1 MNLKI
6 FLVAFIF
13 FFSISAK
20 AQNYDIERSSYIKAL
35 KYNKKKNYKE
45 FDKLKKELV
54 NYPLY
59 SDLEYKS
66 LHRKKNINDD
76 KVIEFIKKYKNS
88 YASEK
93 AYVNLIYRLSSK
105 NQIEKLITNYKKID
119 SVDLHCLYLRAKIKK
134 NP

>member
-6 FLVAFIF
+6 FLAAITLL
-13 FFSISAK
+13 FSISAK

-66 LHRKKNINDD
+66 LHREKNINDD
-76 KVIEFIKKYKNS
+76 KVIEFIKK
-88 YASEK
+88 
-93 AYVNLIYRLSSK
+93 
-105 NQIEKLITNYKKID
+105 
-119 SVDLHCLYLRAKIKK
+119 
-134 NP
+134 

>member
-45 FDKLKKELV
+45 FDKLKKELA
-54 NYPLY
+54 YYL
-59 SDLEYKS
+59 
-66 LHRKKNINDD
+66 NI
-76 KVIEFIKKYKNS
+76 
-88 YASEK
+88 
-93 AYVNLIYRLSSK
+93 
-105 NQIEKLITNYKKID
+105 
-119 SVDLHCLYLRAKIKK
+119 
-134 NP
+134 